1 MLRTRWLVMNTA
13 RRAGTLLTR
22 HPARPIS
29 HNQAPILTNG
39 EPKVSRFDRRLSV
52 LRVDRKGD
60 LAEEETTIKELLWTT
75 DMHVSEDDMFQ
86 SSLKGF
92 CLPKNTF
99 SELKIICWY

>member
-1 MLRTRWLVMNTA
+1 M
-13 RRAGTLLTR
+13 
-22 HPARPIS
+22 
-29 HNQAPILTNG
+29 TNG

-86 SSLKGF
+86 WSPEGILS
-92 CLPKNTF
+92 P
-99 SELKIICWY
+99 